1 MAEAQIGVLIDYENV
16 GLSPILSLFDQLSD
30 LGRII
35 IKRAYAD
42 WSKAGDKADQM
53 LELGIEAK
61 HYFRISG
68 SGKNASD
75 ICLAIDAIE
84 LLYDSPLDTFVIVS
98 SDSDFLPLVSVLRS
112 SGKTVIGAGRRGV
125 VAPSLIRSCDRYI
138 YLDDG
143 APQAPAQTA
152 LDDPESLLRRAVEA
166 SMDDHGEV
174 VAGKLHNTMRR
185 MDPAFDFRAMGHRTF
200 TQFLNSSPS
209 VKTRRPRGGTDIWVE
224 LTSNQNHRAEQA
236 RTPQQAEQTKTP
248 QQAEQTRTPQPAE
261 QTRTPQPA
269 EQTRTPQ
276 PAEQTRTPQPAE
288 QTRTPQPEEAP
299 RRDEGQSPDEGWE
312 SRLHETWA
320 RVPGGF
326 LSGSKAAADASKVL
340 EISKISSS
348 RFKNLQGLLDASDF
362 LRSRWRRDGNSIRR
376 ISAP

>member
-61 HYFRISG
+61 HYFRIAG

-75 ICLAIDAIE
+75 ICLAIDAIG
-84 LLYDSPLDTFVIVS
+84 LLYSAPLDTFVIVS
-98 SDSDFLPLVSVLRS
+98 SDSDFLPLVSTLRS
-112 SGKTVIGAGRRGV
+112 AGKTVIGAGRRGV

-143 APQAPAQTA
+143 APQAPANPT
-152 LDDPESLLRRAVEA
+152 LDNPESLLQRAMDA

-174 VAGKLHNTMRR
+174 VAGKLHNNMRR
-185 MDPAFDFRAMGHRTF
+185 MDPGFDFRALGHRTF
-200 TQFLNSSPS
+200 THFLNSSPS
-209 VKTRRPRGGTDIWVE
+209 VKTRRPRGGTDVWVE
-224 LTSNQNHRAEQA
+224 LTSGQHSRSEPA
-236 RTPQQAEQTKTP
+236 TGPQ
-248 QQAEQTRTPQPAE
+248 
-261 QTRTPQPA
+261 
-269 EQTRTPQ
+269 
-276 PAEQTRTPQPAE
+276 
-288 QTRTPQPEEAP
+288 
-299 RRDEGQSPDEGWE
+299 RDEGPYHDEEWE
-312 SRLHETWA
+312 SRLHEAWS

-340 EISKISSS
+340 DISKISSS

-362 LRSRWRRDGNSIRR
+362 LRVRWRRDGNSIRR
-376 ISAP
+376 VSTP

>member
-1 MAEAQIGVLIDYENV
+1 VAEAQIGVLIDYENV

-30 LGRII
+30 LGRLI

-42 WSKAGDKADQM
+42 WSKAGDKANQM

-84 LLYDSPLDTFVIVS
+84 LLYKSPLDTFVIVS
-98 SDSDFLPLVSVLRS
+98 SDTDFLPLVSVLRS
-112 SGKTVIGAGRRGV
+112 AGKTVIGAGRRGV
-125 VAPSLIRSCDRYI
+125 ASPALIRSCDRYI

-143 APQAPAQTA
+143 TPQVPAHSA
-152 LDDPESLLRRAVEA
+152 LDDPESLLTRAMYA

-185 MDPAFDFRAMGHRTF
+185 MDPGFNFRALGYRTF

-209 VKTRRPRGGTDIWVE
+209 VNTRRPKGGTDIWVE
-224 LTSNQNHRAEQA
+224 MTSGQNHRPG
-236 RTPQQAEQTKTP
+236 RTNGPQ
-248 QQAEQTRTPQPAE
+248 
-261 QTRTPQPA
+261 
-269 EQTRTPQ
+269 
-276 PAEQTRTPQPAE
+276 
-288 QTRTPQPEEAP
+288 
-299 RRDEGQSPDEGWE
+299 RDEGPPRDDGSHPAEGWDYQ
-312 SRLHETWA
+312 LHEAWA
-320 RVPGGF
+320 RVPGGL

-340 EISKISSS
+340 GVSKVSSS

-362 LRSRWRRDGNSIRR
+362 LRSRWQRDGNSIRR
-376 ISAP
+376 LSTV